1 MELPDQLWQIIATI
15 VGGLISALVG
25 FFTQRV
31 SERRSKNE
39 LLMRRLEEVYIQ
51 CQKLYDCHN
60 NRINRLLEQDSISKK
75 EFKALPEH
83 PGQVMSEV
91 KMKVR
96 SYAPTLVDK
105 LDEMDRG
112 HQALK
117 AYFLNLEELVL
128 KGRTLAKGTDYKTEE
143 LKAHLRMLGTGANQV
158 KCGSVKKLRRYF
170 GLK

>member
-39 LLMRRLEEVYIQ
+39 LLMLRLEEVYTH
-51 CQKLYDCHN
+51 CQELYDCHN
-60 NRINRLLEQDSISKK
+60 DRINWLLGKDSISKE
-75 EFKALPEH
+75 EFMADPRR
-83 PGQVMSEV
+83 PGELMSQV

-96 SYAPTLVDK
+96 SYAPTLIGP
-105 LDEMDRG
+105 LDEMDQG

-143 LKAHLRMLGTGANQV
+143 LKAHLHMLGTGANQV
-158 KCGSVKKLRRYF
+158 KLGSVMKLQRYF
-170 GLK
+170 G